1 MRGYP
6 FYVNKEKGEIDMNWL
21 QLAEEVIEGKKIT
34 NDEAMA
40 ILTSDDDDL
49 LKLLDG
55 AFAIRKHYYGKKVK
69 LNMIMN
75 AKSGYC
81 PEDCGYCSQSSKSS
95 APIDKYPFISKE
107 EILEGA
113 KRAYENKIGTY
124 CIVASGRGPTRKD
137 VNVVSEAVEE
147 IKEKYGLKVCACLGL
162 LKEEQAEQLKEA
174 GVDRYNH
181 NLNTS
186 ERHHDYITTSHTY
199 QDRVNTVEIAKK
211 HGISPCSGAIIGMRE
226 TKEDVVNIARA
237 LHQLDADSIPV
248 NFLHAIDGTKLE
260 GTNDLD
266 PRYCLKVL
274 ALFRYINPTK
284 EIRISGGREVNLG
297 SLQPLGM
304 YVANSI
310 FVGDYLT
317 TEGQEKN
324 SDYLMLQDLGFEI
337 EFTAAPA
344 SACS

>member
-1 MRGYP
+1 
-6 FYVNKEKGEIDMNWL
+6 MNW
-21 QLAEEVIEGKKIT
+21 QTLAQEVIDGKEIT
-34 NDEAMA
+34 NEEALA
-40 ILTSDDDDL
+40 ILSTDDDEL
-49 LKLLDG
+49 LPLLQG
-55 AFAIRKHYYGKKVK
+55 AFTIRKHYYGKKVK

-81 PEDCGYCSQSSKSS
+81 PENCGYCSQSSIST
-95 APIDKYPFISKE
+95 APIEKYPFISKE

-113 KRAYENKIGTY
+113 KRAFENKIGTY

-162 LKEEQAEQLKEA
+162 LKEEQAEQLKNA

-199 QDRVNTVEIAKK
+199 EDRVNTVEIAKK
-211 HGISPCSGAIIGMRE
+211 HGLSPCSGAIVGMKE
-226 TKEDVVNIARA
+226 TKEDVVDIARA
-237 LHQLDADSIPV
+237 LRRLDADSIPV

-260 GTNDLD
+260 GTKELN

-274 ALFRYINPTK
+274 ALFRYMNPTK

-297 SLQPLGM
+297 TLQPFGL
-304 YVANSI
+304 YAANSI

-317 TEGQEKN
+317 TEGQENNK
-324 SDYLMLQDLGFEI
+324 DYQMLQDLGFEI
-337 EFTAAPA
+337 ELAEKQAELMNA
-344 SACS
+344 

>member
-1 MRGYP
+1 
-6 FYVNKEKGEIDMNWL
+6 MNW
-21 QLAEEVIEGKKIT
+21 QTLAQEVIEGKEIT
-34 NDEAMA
+34 NEEAMA
-40 ILTSDDDDL
+40 ILTTEDDDL
-49 LKLLDG
+49 LPLLQG
-55 AFAIRKHYYGKKVK
+55 AFTIRKHYYGKKVK

-81 PEDCGYCSQSSKSS
+81 PENCGYCSQSSQST
-95 APIDKYPFISKE
+95 APIEKYPFISKE

-113 KRAYENKIGTY
+113 KRAFENQIGTY

-162 LKEEQAEQLKEA
+162 LKDEQAEQLKNA

-199 QDRVNTVEIAKK
+199 ADRVNTVEIAKK
-211 HGISPCSGAIIGMRE
+211 HGLSPCSGAIVGMRE
-226 TKEDVVNIARA
+226 TKEDVINIARA

-248 NFLHAIDGTKLE
+248 NFLNAIDGTKLE
-260 GTNDLD
+260 GTKDLN
-266 PRYCLKVL
+266 PPYCLKVL
-274 ALFRYINPTK
+274 ALFRFINPTK

-297 SLQPLGM
+297 SLQPLGL
-304 YVANSI
+304 YAANSI

-317 TEGQEKN
+317 TEGQEENK
-324 SDYLMLQDLGFEI
+324 DYLMLQDLGFEI
-337 EFTAAPA
+337 ELSEQQA
-344 SACS
+344 SLSNV